1 MTHTPTNSNEII
13 CPNCQTKNNQNN
25 VYCASCHMRLKHPS
39 KTIPRV
45 EGETFTRFKWLGF
58 FLPPLGLILFLTWKD
73 THKAKA
79 VAAGSGALISVIII
93 ILGFLAYVS
102 LMIGVFGTE

>member
-1 MTHTPTNSNEII
+1 
-13 CPNCQTKNNQNN
+13 
-25 VYCASCHMRLKHPS
+25 MRLKHPS

-58 FLPPLGLILFLTWKD
+58 FLPPLGLILFLAWKN

-79 VAAGSGALISVIII
+79 KAAGSGALNSMIII
-93 ILGFLAYVS
+93 ILGLLAYVS
-102 LMIGVFGTE
+102 LMMGVLGTE